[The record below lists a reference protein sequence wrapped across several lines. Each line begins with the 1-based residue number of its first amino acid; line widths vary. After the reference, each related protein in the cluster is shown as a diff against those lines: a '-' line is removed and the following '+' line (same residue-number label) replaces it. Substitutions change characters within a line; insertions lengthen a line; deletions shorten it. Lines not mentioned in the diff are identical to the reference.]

1 MITAYLTAMRRY
13 VSFYAANAELDYPK
27 VKQNEATFAIGYTS
41 ELTDDGK
48 DVYVTFDGL

>member
-1 MITAYLTAMRRY
+1 M
-13 VSFYAANAELDYPK
+13 AASPNSAGYMELKHPEVLQK
-27 VKQNEATFAIGYTS
+27 EATFAVGYTS